1 MDSLSEDTRKPNAAV
16 LVGNGLS
23 IAFNSEL
30 TLAAITREMILRM
43 RAASEDGDKVL
54 HAMNEIARRSGPID
68 EITDDDFE
76 KLVGAFDSQALTLE
90 ELGRL
95 ADLVESGDASLRDA
109 IRQVSKFS
117 ERVRD
122 MGISY
127 VLEVVMERSRSDH
140 HEHAEVLRTIR
151 AIVDAFKG
159 QVTFGNLNYDTLLLS
174 GLLAVDAPLAD
185 MGRGVQSIP
194 MRVIDSQ
201 TGEPTAAVSYNAWP
215 LRTTLDFPEGER
227 YRVHLLHLHGSLVF
241 WGQADGNL
249 HVKVPIDALR
259 NHDMWS
265 GLRDGDTKWRPEVV
279 LANQRDKAQHVEKY
293 PFKLGYQ
300 GFAESLVTSDHWLI
314 VGYSFRDVC
323 VNDLLRAEFLK
334 RRKKPSVLVSTYGD
348 SPTRAEIEAAFGWG
362 AEDDDSRWLTINRE
376 GVVGLQDTWDW
387 AMFLYVPND

>member
-1 MDSLSEDTRKPNAAV
+1 LTTRNAAV

-23 IAFNSEL
+23 IAFNHEL
-30 TLAAITREMILRM
+30 TLASITREMITRM
-43 RAASEDGDKVL
+43 QAASDNGDKVL
-54 HAMNEIARRSGPID
+54 HAMNKIARRSGPLD
-68 EITDDDFE
+68 EVTDDDFE

-95 ADLVESGDASLRDA
+95 AELVETDDESLRDA
-109 IRQVSKFS
+109 IQEVSKFS

-140 HEHAEVLRTIR
+140 HEHAQVHRTIR
-151 AIVDAFKG
+151 AIVDAFSG

-185 MGRGVQSIP
+185 MGRGVQSVP
-194 MRVIDSQ
+194 MRVIDDES
-201 TGEPTAAVSYNAWP
+201 GEPTGSFTYQGWP
-215 LRTTLDFPEGER
+215 LRRSLDFPVGDR

-241 WGQADGNL
+241 WRQVDRDI

-265 GLRDGDTKWRPEVV
+265 GLRDGHPKWRPSVV
-279 LANQRDKAQHVEKY
+279 LANQRDKAHHVEKY

-300 GFAESLVTSDHWLI
+300 GFSESLVTSDHWLI
-314 VGYSFRDVC
+314 IGYSFRDAC
-323 VNDLLRAEFLK
+323 VNDVLRKEFLK
-334 RRKKPSVLVSTYGD
+334 RRNKPSVLVSTYGD
-348 SPTRAEIEAAFGWG
+348 LPSRDEIETAFGWG
-362 AEDDDSRWLTINRE
+362 AEDGSSHWLTINRD
-376 GVVGLQDTWDW
+376 GVVGLEDTWDW
-387 AMFLYVPND
+387 GMFLYEPSD